1 MLPML
6 NHRAAHMAPNFPSEM
21 IPVKKKPK
29 KNQNLKSLT
38 DFGEITDFSL
48 LFWEKGEVEEIRIKL
63 KKAGM

>member
-1 MLPML
+1 
-6 NHRAAHMAPNFPSEM
+6 MAPNFPSEM